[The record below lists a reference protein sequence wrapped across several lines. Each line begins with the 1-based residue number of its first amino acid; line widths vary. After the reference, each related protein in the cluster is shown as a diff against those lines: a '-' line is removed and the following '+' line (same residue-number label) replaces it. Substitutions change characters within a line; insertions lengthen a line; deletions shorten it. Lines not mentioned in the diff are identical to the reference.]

1 MPAKKQLAE
10 SLRGGLV
17 GVAERGRVLGR
28 VLRARADVAA
38 ARRRLRVAFR
48 ELGEESY
55 RRLREGQ
62 LEGDHGLLV
71 LKERIDGLRG
81 EVQLREEE
89 LREAMQGPRPPAA
102 SDGETPAAAEGN
114 GERAP

>member
-1 MPAKKQLAE
+1 MPAKKQLADG
-10 SLRGGLV
+10 LREGLA

-38 ARRRLRVAFR
+38 ARRRLRASFR

-62 LEGDHGLLV
+62 LEGDHRLLV

-81 EVQLREEE
+81 EVQLREGE
-89 LREAMQGPRPPAA
+89 LREAMHGPRPPEPASGAA
-102 SDGETPAAAEGN
+102 PAAAEGN
-114 GERAP
+114 GERAS